1 MNEYFDIYEIISMN
15 IKKYRKEKGMTQ
27 EELAIKSCYTWEY
40 IRRIESRKAKKSFS
54 LSTIINIANVLEIP
68 VEKLL
73 KKEESGK

>member
-1 MNEYFDIYEIISMN
+1 MNKYFDIYEIISMN

-54 LSTIINIANVLEIP
+54 LNTIINIANVLEIP

-73 KKEESGK
+73 KEEESGK

>member
-54 LSTIINIANVLEIP
+54 LNTIINIANVLEIP

-73 KKEESGK
+73 KKEESGI